1 MGTRPATLL
10 ALDVGTTE
18 ARATVRSID
27 GRVLARGHHR
37 HALAFP
43 AGDRVEIDPWE
54 LVRSMT
60 AALQAVREHAA
71 DVSAVAIAAEL
82 GTVFVDAELTP
93 LGNALCW
100 PDKRSWR
107 EAGWI
112 AAEVGRDSVYATTG
126 RVVDPELPA
135 AKYLWL
141 KRNEPAR
148 ARQARW
154 LLSIKDFLVSALCG
168 RAVTDETHA
177 SYSMLFDVRR
187 RRWAVDLAFSVGV
200 DPGLLPPV
208 HPAQSLA
215 GTVTA
220 QAASRTGLRQG
231 TPVAVGGPDGTVGTV
246 GAGLVRAGVTTD
258 LIGTADVVFHGT
270 DEPVFDAAHRAVVNA
285 HAVPGMWA
293 VGGPTGT
300 TGGTVAKVASLLGL
314 DEDDRGFAALDELA
328 ASVAAGSSG
337 LAFMTSLAGD
347 RFPAWD
353 PNAAG
358 VVFGLRLDHGRGH
371 LARAV
376 LEGAAYTLRGA
387 LEVYGEL
394 GLSVGTVRVAGGG
407 SRSPTWC
414 QLRAD
419 VCGVPLVTVNVSEA
433 TSLGATMLAAVCV
446 GLAPDLA
453 GLSDS
458 LVGVGVPVVP
468 VPEEA
473 LTYGALYA
481 DYKRLRAELA
491 GGLSFWNGRRRQPEG
506 LARGDAAGSPMEHDE
521 RASR

>member
-1 MGTRPATLL
+1 MARSPVTLL
-10 ALDVGTTE
+10 ALDIGTTE
-18 ARATVRSID
+18 ARATVRSLD
-27 GRVLARGHHR
+27 GHVMARGHNR
-37 HALAFP
+37 HELVF
-43 AGDRVEIDPWE
+43 AGNDRVEIDPWE

-60 AALQAVREHAA
+60 AALGAVQEHAA
-71 DVSAVAIAAEL
+71 EVAAVALAAEL
-82 GTVFVDAELTP
+82 GTVLADAELRP

-100 PDKRSWR
+100 PDKRAWR
-107 EAGWI
+107 EATWI
-112 AAEVGRDSVYATTG
+112 SAEIGRDSIYTTTG

-135 AKYLWL
+135 AKYLWV
-141 KRNEPAR
+141 KHNEPER
-148 ARQARW
+148 AKQARW
-154 LLSIKDFLVSALCG
+154 LLSIKDFLVAMLCG
-168 RAVTDETHA
+168 QAVTDETHA

-187 RRWAVDLAFSVGV
+187 RRWAVDLAHSVGI
-200 DPGLLPPV
+200 DPALLPPV
-208 HPAQSLA
+208 RPAPSLA

-220 QAASRTGLRQG
+220 QAAAVTGLRKG

-270 DEPVFDAAHRAVVNA
+270 GEPVFDPAQRAVVNA

-300 TGGTVAKVASLLGL
+300 TGGTAAKVASLLGL
-314 DEDDRGFAALDELA
+314 DEGSRGLAALDDLA
-328 ASVAAGSSG
+328 ASVPAGSDG

-353 PNAAG
+353 PAAAG

-371 LARAV
+371 LARAA

-387 LEVYGEL
+387 LDVYREL
-394 GLSVGTVRVAGGG
+394 GLKVETVRVAGGG
-407 SRSPTWC
+407 SRSSLWC

-419 VCGVPLVTVNVSEA
+419 VCGTRLVVVDVSEA
-433 TSLGATMLAAVCV
+433 TSLGATMLAAVCA

-453 GLSDS
+453 QLGDS
-458 LVGVGVPVVP
+458 LVSAGAPVVP
-468 VPEEA
+468 VPGSVTAYE
-473 LTYGALYA
+473 ALYA
-481 DYKRLRAELA
+481 DYKLLRSELTT
-491 GGLSFWNGRRRQPEG
+491 GLSFWSSRQRQVEGAARRDRATLPV
-506 LARGDAAGSPMEHDE
+506 DHDE